1 MELIS
6 NHRCFNGE
14 QRRYRIES
22 EQLKGSST
30 VGVFLPPSALATPA
44 KPVPALIWLSG
55 LTCSDEN
62 FVQKAGA
69 QRRAAEL
76 GLALITPDTS
86 PRGDHVPTDP
96 AGQWDFGFGA
106 GFYVDAEQEPWSRH
120 YRMHSFVL
128 EELPSRLCSALPL
141 DVQTWIIRPFD
152 GRSWCL
158 GSRFAS
164 SRPLSIGVGRGSD
177 LPS

>member
-6 NHRCFNGE
+6 SHRCFNGE

-86 PRGDHVPTDP
+86 
-96 AGQWDFGFGA
+96 
-106 GFYVDAEQEPWSRH
+106 QEGTTSPQIPQ
-120 YRMHSFVL
+120 VNGIL
-128 EELPSRLCSALPL
+128 ALAQAFTL
-141 DVQTWIIRPFD
+141 M
-152 GRSWCL
+152 
-158 GSRFAS
+158 
-164 SRPLSIGVGRGSD
+164 LSKSLV
-177 LPS
+177 